1 MTRIKRVHVLFAA
14 MAVALCVPAAGISS
28 GKGLPTSVGK
38 GEGQLNL
45 IAWEGYTQPQWVKP
59 FEKATGC
66 QVNAKYAGSSDEM
79 VTLMRQGGGSQ
90 YDGVSA
96 SGDASLRL
104 IYGQTQADAA
114 SVMLARHW
122 GLLVGCV
129 GLLLIYAAFEPAVR
143 VHFMIFAVAEK
154 VALGALILGS
164 ALRRQSPAAAI
175 AVGDL
180 LISLIYVVYL
190 VELWS

>member
-1 MTRIKRVHVLFAA
+1 LGFCRQHLQRLQQMQTTSFSRSRDGVTQTIAPTRCGSGWVARGEPLGVDFEGIMIATHIQLILIVTGAFT
-14 MAVALCVPAAGISS
+14 AVALGQFFA
-28 GKGLPTSVGK
+28 PTK
-38 GEGQLNL
+38 L
-45 IAWEGYTQPQWVKP
+45 
-59 FEKATGC
+59 
-66 QVNAKYAGSSDEM
+66 
-79 VTLMRQGGGSQ
+79 
-90 YDGVSA
+90 
-96 SGDASLRL
+96 LRL

-129 GLLLIYAAFEPAVR
+129 GILLVYAAFEPAVR
-143 VHFMIFAVAEK
+143 VHFMIFAVIEK

-164 ALRRQSPAAAI
+164 NLRRQSPAAAI

-180 LISLIYVVYL
+180 LISLIYIAYL